1 MKISVHLLRSPWP
14 TQPLLSFV
22 KNSFCEIRE
31 NLHRYRWHFQ
41 YPLPTSSCQRSLWMP
56 PSHIFSFFAQSD
68 ENQRKGA
75 KAIARSRGVF
85 MIVDHLS
92 SSLNLFRIV
101 TIYLWFSNL
110 ICFALQVSHTIRT
123 FILYWGGYIYQGYLS
138 DICTHMQTSKHILLC
153 SF

>member
-1 MKISVHLLRSPWP
+1 
-14 TQPLLSFV
+14 
-22 KNSFCEIRE
+22 
-31 NLHRYRWHFQ
+31 
-41 YPLPTSSCQRSLWMP
+41 MP

-75 KAIARSRGVF
+75 KAIARSTRVGGVF

-153 SF
+153 SFYSGSLGVLGIDSAQN

>member
-1 MKISVHLLRSPWP
+1 MTTNSPALTFSMELTLTKSGHFWTTYLPCLVNVVCECLLLTYFLSLPRVTKI
-14 TQPLLSFV
+14 
-22 KNSFCEIRE
+22 KGI
-31 NLHRYRWHFQ
+31 
-41 YPLPTSSCQRSLWMP
+41 
-56 PSHIFSFFAQSD
+56 
-68 ENQRKGA
+68 GA